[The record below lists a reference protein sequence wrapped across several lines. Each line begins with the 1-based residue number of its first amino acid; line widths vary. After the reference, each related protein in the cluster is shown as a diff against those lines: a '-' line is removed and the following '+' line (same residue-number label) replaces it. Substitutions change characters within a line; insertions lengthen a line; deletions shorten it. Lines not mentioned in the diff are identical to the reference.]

1 MIGIICI
8 VLALVVTF
16 AIAPLVN
23 RMAESNVFGFTD
35 GENRYTYPSFD
46 ETKIRSL
53 LAVLSTLADFVIVDC
68 TIRDL

>member
-1 MIGIICI
+1 
-8 VLALVVTF
+8 
-16 AIAPLVN
+16 
-23 RMAESNVFGFTD
+23 MAESNVFGFTD